1 MLGVCGGGCSSD
13 ADNDGICDD
22 VDTCVGNPEDCC
34 TDYNQNDRCDADEVV
49 GCTFPSAPNYNPL
62 ATMDNGTCISSC
74 YGDLNGDGHIQLEDL
89 LDLLQFFGLYCYEVD
104 DL

>member
-1 MLGVCGGGCSSD
+1 MCGGGCTSD

-34 TDYNQNDRCDADEVV
+34 SDYNQNGLCDADEVV
-49 GCTFPSAPNYNPL
+49 GCTFPSAPNYDPL

-74 YGDLNGDGHIQLEDL
+74 YGDVNGDGHIQLSDL
-89 LDLLQFFGLYCYEVD
+89 LDVLQFFGLYCSDVE